1 MKNYYDILGVPRSA
15 SQAEIKKAFRELAKK
30 YHPDRHKGDKA
41 AEEKFKNISEAYD
54 VLGDTKKKQQY
65 DQFGQWTHGG
75 APGAG
80 DAGSYRTYSWTSGGA
95 GPDFG
100 DIFSEIFGMGGVGGA
115 ARGST
120 RSRGGAGFS
129 PFGQAYQEPSH
140 GEDIHYTMDIDFME
154 AVHGSTAKISVKR
167 GGKASTLS
175 VKIPAGVRDGQKIR
189 LAGKGVGG
197 GDLFITL
204 HIRPH
209 ERFRR
214 EGNNIYIDLPLS
226 IVEAVL
232 GCQVEVPTLKG
243 PVSLKVPAGTSS
255 GAKLRLKGKGMP
267 KSAGQAE
274 GDLYAVVKIVLPKKI
289 DNNLKQLVEE
299 MAEKAPYEAREGRW
313 AK

>member
-1 MKNYYDILGVPRSA
+1 MKDYYEILGVQRSA
-15 SQAEIKKAFRELAKK
+15 SQAEIKKAFRDLAKK
-30 YHPDRHKGDKA
+30 YHPDRHKGDKT

-65 DQFGQWTHGG
+65 DQFGRWSHGG
-75 APGAG
+75 APGG
-80 DAGSYRTYSWTSGGA
+80 EAGSYRTYGWTSGGA

-100 DIFSEIFGMGGVGGA
+100 DIFSEIFGMGGMGGA
-115 ARGST
+115 RP
-120 RSRGGAGFS
+120 RSGAGFS
-129 PFGQAYQEPSH
+129 PFGQGYQEPRH

-154 AVHGSTAKISVKR
+154 AVRGSTAKISVKR
-167 GGKASTLS
+167 GAKTSTLS
-175 VKIPAGVRDGQKIR
+175 VKIPAGVKEGQKIR
-189 LAGKGVGG
+189 LAGKGAGG
-197 GDLFITL
+197 GDLYITL

-214 EGNNIYIDLPLS
+214 EGNDIYIDLPLS
-226 IVEAVL
+226 IAEAVL

-243 PVSLKVPAGTSS
+243 PVSLKVPAATST

-267 KSAGQAE
+267 KSAGHPE

-299 MAEKAPYEAREGRW
+299 MAEKAPYEAREARW